1 MKAVV
6 FLGDRVV
13 IPSTIACAI
22 LPDAP
27 KRPSS
32 PMQHRYF
39 FT

>member
-6 FLGDRVV
+6 FLGDRGDAIHDRVR
-13 IPSTIACAI
+13 I